1 MVGRIA
7 SPEEA
12 FRQGLHDLGYIEGQ
26 NIVVEWRSAK
36 GNADRL
42 PDLATELVRL
52 KVDVIVV
59 GLMIHSLFV
68 ALLLA
73 KLIKQR
79 DGGSGGM
86 GNRRVT

>member
-1 MVGRIA
+1 VVGRIA

-79 DGGSGGM
+79 DGGSDGM

>member
-79 DGGSGGM
+79 DGGSDGM

>member
-12 FRQGLHDLGYIEGQ
+12 FRQGLHDLGYIKGQ

-79 DGGSGGM
+79 DGGSDGM